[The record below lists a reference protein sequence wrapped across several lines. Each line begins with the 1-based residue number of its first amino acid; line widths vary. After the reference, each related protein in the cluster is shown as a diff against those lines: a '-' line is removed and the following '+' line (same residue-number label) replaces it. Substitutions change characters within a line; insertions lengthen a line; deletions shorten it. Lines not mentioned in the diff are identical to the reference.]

1 LSEPAVGN
9 GSGGLFFE
17 RIRNKLE
24 HQYETA
30 LASAP
35 YMHGSMVADLLLEAS
50 NRGSIHQRLAYLTN
64 RELLTRRDLLHFSN
78 KLLSCFH
85 LEMLVHGN
93 VLPSVAKEWSDIILD
108 TFKPASV
115 ARLLPMRGVQLPA
128 VASSHNEC
136 IYRLQ
141 GWNEHDENNCIVN
154 VYQVGLVDIPTNAKL
169 SLLLQLLREPAFNVL
184 RTEEQL
190 GYIVFTSLKT
200 TANNVKNLMF
210 LIQSDSFDPI
220 HVDTRIENFLTVF
233 RTKIMVEM
241 TEEAFQDNVD
251 SFCESILEKDKNLGE
266 ESSKH
271 WNVIN
276 NQTYQFRRLHQIAQE
291 ARRLTKVDV
300 LRFFD
305 RFVLA
310 KSPYRRKLSIQ
321 MFGKGSEPKRIELL
335 KTEPTGGENEPF
347 LIKCPDEFVR
357 TQCLF
362 PAQPIG
368 SIQDLVFPLA

>member
-1 LSEPAVGN
+1 
-9 GSGGLFFE
+9 
-17 RIRNKLE
+17 
-24 HQYETA
+24 
-30 LASAP
+30 
-35 YMHGSMVADLLLEAS
+35 
-50 NRGSIHQRLAYLTN
+50 
-64 RELLTRRDLLHFSN
+64 
-78 KLLSCFH
+78 
-85 LEMLVHGN
+85 
-93 VLPSVAKEWSDIILD
+93 
-108 TFKPASV
+108 
-115 ARLLPMRGVQLPA
+115 VQLPA
-128 VASSHNEC
+128 VGDSHKEC
-136 IYRLQ
+136 VYRLQ

-220 HVDTRIENFLTVF
+220 HVDARIENFLTVF

-241 TEEAFQDNVD
+241 TEEDFQDNVD

-321 MFGKGSEPKRIELL
+321 MFGKVSEPKRIELL
-335 KTEPTGGENEPF
+335 NTEPTGGENEPL
-347 LIKCPDEFVR
+347 LITCPDEFVR
-357 TQCLF
+357 TQGLF

-368 SIQDLVFPLA
+368 SIQDLVFSLA